1 MIRKVRPEDF
11 DELLNI
17 EADAFPKSQYDLG
30 QFWLLQQT
38 FPNTFLVEVSDLI
51 DGYIVF
57 SLDGHL
63 ISMAVRSG
71 RRRIGIGTRLVQEAI
86 AHCVDKPLRLEVRV
100 GNVGAQ
106 EFYRALGFNLVG
118 RAKGYYHDGE
128 DALLMERPASES
140 TGRLTDDQAN
150 GAKNTNR

>member
-11 DELLNI
+11 EELLNI
-17 EADAFPKSQYDLG
+17 EAEAFPKSQYDLG
-30 QFWLLQQT
+30 QFWLLYENY
-38 FPNTFLVEVSDLI
+38 PNTFLVEVSDLI

-63 ISMAVRSG
+63 ISMAVRSE
-71 RRRIGIGTRLVQEAI
+71 RRRTGIGSQLVQEAI
-86 AHCVDKPLRLEVRV
+86 AHCAGKPLCLEVRV

-106 EFYRALGFNLVG
+106 EFYLAFGFNLIG

-128 DALLMERPASES
+128 DALLMERPATLSI
-140 TGRLTDDQAN
+140 R
-150 GAKNTNR
+150 